1 MKRVWIDFKQPVAPR
16 ILFLRYGLLG
26 MGVVV
31 FGLALYQQHRVTTE
45 KAGLV
50 WQQKNLERLENRHL
64 PQIHLTAE
72 SNASPDANKRANE
85 VLKQLNQPWDGLFVA
100 LERALIPG
108 ISVLSVSPDAH
119 KSTVTIKGL
128 AQDGDHIIDF
138 VEQLQASK
146 TLAGVHLLNQEAM
159 PEEKK
164 LPLSF
169 TLSANW
175 RTTP

>member
-1 MKRVWIDFKQPVAPR
+1 MKRVWIDFKQPIAPQ
-16 ILFLRYGLLG
+16 ILLLRYGLLG
-26 MGVVV
+26 LGAIVL
-31 FGLALYQQHRVTTE
+31 GLALYQQHRVTTE
-45 KAGLV
+45 KAGLM
-50 WQQKNLERLENRHL
+50 WQQQNLERLENRHL

-72 SNASPDANKRANE
+72 SSTSPDANKRANE
-85 VLKQLNQPWDGLFVA
+85 VLKQLNQPWDGMFVA

-119 KSTVTIKGL
+119 KGTVTIKGL

-138 VEQLQASK
+138 VEQLQATK
-146 TLAGVHLLNQEAM
+146 TLAGVHLLSQETM
-159 PEEKK
+159 PEDQK

-175 RTTP
+175 TVKP